1 VFARSQIGASVH
13 ASRFPRPF
21 LSSFLPPAGPTEGHP
36 SPASV
41 SCSLVLVPLSLSLSL
56 SILSFF
62 LSEELSCRRES
73 RRNKFL
79 IKRTRVAIQESRAR
93 ARARA
98 CTPGRFAVNFL
109 RRVNTAGASTN

>member
-98 CTPGRFAVNFL
+98 RA
-109 RRVNTAGASTN
+109 RRGVSR